1 MKKSLV
7 ALACLSA
14 MACGATAAEVE
25 LYGTFDTYIAV
36 NHQGGDVDTSMRSG
50 GASASFW
57 GIKGSEELTPDK
69 QVMFKLESA
78 ILVDQGTYS
87 DAAGEDGMFSRES
100 WIGLHHNKYGMLSFG
115 RQYTPHFLTFAM
127 TDPTDLSLGSSHSPY
142 FFPCSTGVNGEA
154 NDSLVRHN
162 NSVLYVSPVMAG
174 FTVFAYAA
182 LGEET
187 NNDGSPSSDDGNVY
201 NLAVNYANG
210 PLFVMASVLRQ
221 DISGNTT
228 GGSVTNMGYALDG
241 TSGDTRDFGAPREGT
256 AWYYN
261 IGATYDFGVTK
272 LSALFMYRDGEDTV
286 QIPNFWVAQ
295 LGAATPMFGGR
306 WSVSAATLHNSTEDD
321 ADAYSF
327 GTRFDY
333 PLSKR
338 TKVYVGY
345 EVVFND
351 DNAKYSVEAGPD
363 STLHYANEYGQDQG
377 QFFFGINHKF

>member
-1 MKKSLV
+1 MRKSLV

-57 GIKGSEELTPDK
+57 GIKGSEELTPDM

-87 DAAGEDGMFSRES
+87 DAAGENGIFSRES
-100 WIGLHHNKYGMLSFG
+100 WVGLHHNKYGMLSFG

-187 NNDGSPSSDDGNVY
+187 NNDGTPSSDSCRIVCRPIFFHS
-201 NLAVNYANG
+201 LFRSRPTIRSP
-210 PLFVMASVLRQ
+210 PLTW
-221 DISGNTT
+221 DPNTT
-228 GGSVTNMGYALDG
+228 SPIRWPSNSIAITGSVRLSRVRTCALQ
-241 TSGDTRDFGAPREGT
+241 P
-256 AWYYN
+256 
-261 IGATYDFGVTK
+261 
-272 LSALFMYRDGEDTV
+272 EDV
-286 QIPNFWVAQ
+286 
-295 LGAATPMFGGR
+295 
-306 WSVSAATLHNSTEDD
+306 VS
-321 ADAYSF
+321 
-327 GTRFDY
+327 
-333 PLSKR
+333 
-338 TKVYVGY
+338 
-345 EVVFND
+345 
-351 DNAKYSVEAGPD
+351 
-363 STLHYANEYGQDQG
+363 
-377 QFFFGINHKF
+377 